1 MEPERRDARLE
12 GARSAAAGPRRERAH
27 ASLRS
32 AATGLACSGFVL
44 TCILLLMEAPAHA
57 QEPPGPP
64 APGGSR
70 QEDEDPA
77 APLEG
82 LVIAELEWRGL
93 PEERSRRYA
102 EAIYTKKGAKLR
114 RDLLS
119 DDIALLWRRYKVRV
133 AFSAELVPEKGLV
146 VFAVAEEV
154 GVLEKL
160 SFTGNRSFTRR
171 ELLEALGLS
180 YGGKVQEED
189 AQRFAERLREH
200 YREKGHHFVAVTTR
214 IDTAKSELMYEILEG
229 PRVYVL
235 DVRFHGNEAIPSSR
249 ILGIGTRLHG
259 AVESS
264 TPFFVWPFRL
274 GGQPFVQR
282 RVDEDRVALARLYRS
297 QGYHDAEISY
307 DVQFSDDGRYAY
319 LDFYVEEGHLYTLRE
334 IRIEGNHDLPTSELL
349 PLLRMRPGDPVT
361 EARLTSD
368 IQALVEHYGK
378 RGYPLQFGLENRF
391 DIDQEQ
397 FANEDG
403 TMTVVLRVTE
413 GRRREIGRIEVRGN
427 DKTRRPVI
435 LRELLLEPGQVVD
448 SSLVARSIAR
458 LESLRYFENAQGLP
472 AVYSDLEQD
481 PDDPDEVTWVIEV
494 EEGRTGQFNIG
505 GGLGSNSGP
514 FLSFTW
520 TNQNFGLTR
529 LPDSPFTALPELF
542 LGQAFSG
549 DGQSLVL
556 EASPGLEVSRY
567 SVVFREPDI
576 FGLYKNP
583 IGFDLA
589 LYRTLRLWRTHFE
602 TRTGYTIGLTKDFS
616 REWQVGLGLRDD
628 AIDVDEID
636 RRASDRIWSLEG
648 VNHVRGL
655 GGRVRYRDVDVPIQ
669 PTEGWDLRLDTFL
682 AGGILPSDFDYWTAV
697 ASGERFFPLGKDELG
712 RSEVLAVSGT
722 FGLSNGY
729 GSTDDVPYFDRFFL
743 GGLDSLR
750 GFNIRGAGPV
760 ENGLPVGGQA
770 LWTASI
776 EYRFPLVS
784 TPMPRQVDEYEWI
797 RGFAF
802 TDFGGLGLELSDP
815 TFGEMR
821 ASSGLGVR
829 IRVPFL
835 PTASLEF
842 SLAYPWMAQETDD
855 LLYFQFR
862 LSTF

>member
-1 MEPERRDARLE
+1 MNGAAESARTPSGASGFAERSSARRTCAL
-12 GARSAAAGPRRERAH
+12 AAFLVLCSAAGE
-27 ASLRS
+27 L
-32 AATGLACSGFVL
+32 LAQ
-44 TCILLLMEAPAHA
+44 EAPPR
-57 QEPPGPP
+57 EPAVDAARDQDP
-64 APGGSR
+64 
-70 QEDEDPA
+70 DPA
-77 APLEG
+77 AEFEG
-82 LVIAELEWRGL
+82 EVITELVWRGL
-93 PEERSRRYA
+93 NEERSRRYA
-102 EAIYTKKGAKLR
+102 EAIYTKRGAKLR
-114 RDLLS
+114 RDLAS
-119 DDIALLWRRYKVRV
+119 DDLRLLWRRYKVRV
-133 AFSAELVPEKGLV
+133 QFQVERHPAGGIKVI
-146 VFAVAEEV
+146 AVAEEV

-160 SFTGNRSFTRR
+160 SFTGNRSFTRT

-189 AQRFAERLREH
+189 TQRFAERLREH
-200 YREKGHHFVAVTTR
+200 YREKGHHFVGVTTR
-214 IDTAKSELMYEILEG
+214 VDTAKSELVYEILEG

-249 ILGIGTRLHG
+249 FLGLGTRLHG

-264 TPFFVWPFRL
+264 TPFFIWPFRL

-297 QGYHDAEISY
+297 QGYYDAEVSY
-307 DVQFSDDGRYAY
+307 DIQFSDDGRYAY
-319 LDFYVEEGHLYTLRE
+319 LDFFVEEGRLYKLRG
-334 IRIEGNHDLPTSELL
+334 ITIEGNHDLPTAELL
-349 PLLRMRPGDPVT
+349 ALLKMKPGDPVT
-361 EARLTSD
+361 EALLSSD
-368 IQALVEHYGK
+368 IQRIVEHYGK
-378 RGYPLQFGLENRF
+378 RGYPMHFGLEERF

-397 FANEDG
+397 FANDDG
-403 TMTVVLRVTE
+403 TLSVVLRITE
-413 GRRREIGRIEVRGN
+413 GRQRTLERVEVRGN

-435 LRELLLEPGQVVD
+435 LRELLLDPGQIVD
-448 SSLVARSIAR
+448 SSLIARSIAR
-458 LESLRYFENAQGLP
+458 LESLRYFESAQGFP
-472 AVYSDLEQD
+472 AVYSDLEQS
-481 PDDPDEVTWVIEV
+481 PDDPDKVTWVIEV

-549 DGQSLVL
+549 DGQALIL
-556 EASPGLEVSRY
+556 EASPGLDVSRY
-567 SVVFREPDI
+567 SISFREPDL
-576 FGLYKNP
+576 FGLYRNP
-583 IGFDLA
+583 IGLDLA
-589 LYRTLRLWRTHFE
+589 LYRTLRVWRTHLE
-602 TRTGYTIGLTKDFS
+602 TRTGYSVGLTKDLS

-628 AIDVDEID
+628 AIEVDDID

-648 VNHVRGL
+648 MNHVRGL
-655 GGRVRYRDVDVPIQ
+655 GARVRYRDLDVPMQ
-669 PTEGWDLRLDTFL
+669 PTEGWDLRLDSFF
-682 AGGILPSDFDYWTAV
+682 AGALLPSDFDYWTGVVNAD
-697 ASGERFFPLGKDELG
+697 RFFSLGKDERG
-712 RSEVLAVSGT
+712 RADVLALSGS
-722 FGLSNGY
+722 FGLSDGY
-729 GSTDDVPYFDRFFL
+729 GSTDEVPYFDRFFL

-770 LWTASI
+770 LWTGSV

-784 TPMPRQVDEYEWI
+784 TPMPRQVDEYEWV

-815 TFGEMR
+815 TFRQLR

-842 SLAYPWMAQETDD
+842 SLAYPWLYESTDD